1 MRSFESNLAFVRACL
16 AELQDYERA
25 EALFWP
31 LSARP
36 PAGSSPFLQM
46 TLGNLLLALDE
57 LRAVEAKLSPEDGT
71 ALTRVQTEW
80 ETRWAGRSV
89 RLEEKARHELASRIA
104 QWHAYVDEAKE
115 NRDLSDYPAA
125 VRQRLCAE
133 RLQECLGGA
142 SRAELQVLDAALD
155 ARMEDGPCVLG
166 ADMASIY
173 PPSPRYRFLYRRA
186 RRPGHGN

>member
-57 LRAVEAKLSPEDGT
+57 LRAIEARLSPEDRT

-80 ETRWAGRSV
+80 ETRWAGRSA

-104 QWHAYVDEAKE
+104 QWHAYVDEAME
-115 NRDLSDYPAA
+115 NRGLSDYPAA
-125 VRQRLCAE
+125 VRPRLCAE

-166 ADMASIY
+166 ADMAFIY
-173 PPSPRYRFLYRRA
+173 PLSPRYRFLYRRA
-186 RRPGHGN
+186 RRPGDGN

>member
-1 MRSFESNLAFVRACL
+1 MRSFESNLAFVQACL

-57 LRAVEAKLSPEDGT
+57 MRAVEARLNPEDRT

-80 ETRWAGRSV
+80 EARWAGRSA
-89 RLEEKARHELASRIA
+89 RLEKKARHELASRIA
-104 QWHAYVDEAKE
+104 QWHAYVDEAME
-115 NRDLSDYPAA
+115 ERDLSDYPAA
-125 VRQRLCAE
+125 VRPRLCAE

-142 SRAELQVLDAALD
+142 SRAELDTLDAALG
-155 ARMEDGPCVLG
+155 AGMEDGPCLLD

-173 PPSPRYRFLYRRA
+173 PPSPHYRFLYRRA
-186 RRPGHGN
+186 RRRGDDN